1 MKIITTALEKEGY
14 GPNQATVDEVI
25 RYLWWKKERN
35 DVELS
40 ETKETLAAL
49 GGEEP
54 RQAFKVHQIVAVSQT
69 LFGKSVLCSGYLLCV
84 GLERGE

>member
-1 MKIITTALEKEGY
+1 MKIITAALEKEGY

-35 DVELS
+35 DVELT

-54 RQAFKVHQIVAVSQT
+54 QQAFKVLNLKWLCLL
-69 LFGKSVLCSGYLLCV
+69 LFLIMAICLYLLAV
-84 GLERGE
+84 